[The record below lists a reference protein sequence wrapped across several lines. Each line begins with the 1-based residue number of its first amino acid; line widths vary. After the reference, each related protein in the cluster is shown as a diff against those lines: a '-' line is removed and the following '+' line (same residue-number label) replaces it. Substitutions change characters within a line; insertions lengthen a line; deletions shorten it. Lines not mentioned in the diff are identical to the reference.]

1 MPNFVAVDLGAS
13 NGRVLVG
20 RWDGRK
26 FHLQEL
32 HRFPN
37 GPVHVLDHMY
47 TDVLRLWSEIKTGLA
62 KYASQFNEP
71 PVSLGIDTWG
81 VDYAL
86 LDRQGH
92 LLGNPYHYRDPR
104 TDGMPDM
111 AFARVPADEIFEKTG
126 IQFMQIN
133 TLFQLFSMAESR
145 HPHLQAADTLL
156 MIPDLFHY
164 WLTGKQT
171 GEYTIATTSQMFDSR
186 RHAWCT
192 DLLDRLGIPPAILP
206 EIVQPGSV
214 LGQLLPEVADETGL
228 PETVSVIAAGTHD
241 TASAVAAIPGLDD
254 TSVYISSG
262 SWSLMGFEMCSPVIN
277 PETLR
282 LNITNEGGVSGT
294 IRLLKNIAGLWLEQE
309 CRRKWRQAG
318 QDYGWDE
325 LATLAQEAEPL
336 RSLADPDSHDFL
348 SPIDMPAAI
357 RSYCRKTGQLEP
369 ETPGQIIRCCLD
381 SLALKYR
388 HVLGLLKSLTGR
400 EVRTIRIVGGGSQN
414 RLLSQLTA
422 DACGCRVVTGPAEA
436 TALGN
441 VMVQAIATGHLADLR
456 AGRQAIAESVKQESF
471 EPRGGKWEEASSRF
485 EELFSKS

>member
-20 RWDGRK
+20 RWDARK

-37 GPVHVLDHMY
+37 GPVHVLDHMF
-47 TDVLRLWSEIKTGLA
+47 TDVLHLWSEIKTGLA

-104 TDGMPDM
+104 TDGIPTR
-111 AFARVPADEIFEKTG
+111 AFARVPAAEIFERTG

-133 TLFQLFSMAESR
+133 TLFQLFSMAEAG
-145 HPHLQAADTLL
+145 HPHLQAADALL
-156 MIPDLFHY
+156 MMPDLFHY
-164 WLTGKQT
+164 WLTGKKT

-186 RHAWCT
+186 RQAWCT
-192 DLLDRLGIPPAILP
+192 ELLDRLGIPANILP
-206 EIVQPGSV
+206 GIVQPGSI
-214 LGQLLPEVADETGL
+214 LGRLLPGVSDETGL
-228 PETVSVIAAGTHD
+228 PETVTVVAAGTHD
-241 TASAVAAIPGLDD
+241 TASAVAAVPGLDD

-262 SWSLMGFEMCSPVIN
+262 SWSLMGLEMCSPVISQDA
-277 PETLR
+277 LR
-282 LNITNEGGVSGT
+282 LNITNEGGVGGT

-309 CRRKWRQAG
+309 CRRRWRQAG
-318 QDYGWDE
+318 RDYGWEE
-325 LATLAQEAEPL
+325 LSSLAQESEPL
-336 RSLADPDSHDFL
+336 RSFVDPDSHDFL
-348 SPIDMPAAI
+348 SPLDMPEAI
-357 RSYCRKTGQLEP
+357 RSYCRKTGQVEP
-369 ETPGQIIRCCLD
+369 ENPGQIIRCCLE

-388 HVLGLLKSLTGR
+388 HVLGLLKRLTR
-400 EVRTIRIVGGGSQN
+400 RDVRTIRIVGGGSQN
-414 RLLSQLTA
+414 RMLSQLTA
-422 DACGCRVVTGPAEA
+422 DACECRVVTGPAEA

-441 VMVQAIATGHLADLR
+441 VMVQAIAAGQLADLK
-456 AGRQAIAESVKQESF
+456 AGRRAIAESVKQESF
-471 EPRGGKWEEASSRF
+471 EPRGGKWGEAARRF
-485 EELFSKS
+485 EELLGTS